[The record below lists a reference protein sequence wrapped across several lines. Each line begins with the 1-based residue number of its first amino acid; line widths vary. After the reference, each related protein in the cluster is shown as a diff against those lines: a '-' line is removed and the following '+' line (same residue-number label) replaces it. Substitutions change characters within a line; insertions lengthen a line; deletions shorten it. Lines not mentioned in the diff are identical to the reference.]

1 MEFIE
6 LTDEDGQKFMINISR
21 VETIWPAHKGC
32 SIATIN
38 DTEFISVQESY
49 DEVKRLLEK
58 ARYLNPSALVGK
70 K

>member
-21 VETIWPAHKGC
+21 VETIWRAYKGC

-58 ARYLNPSALVGK
+58 ARYL
-70 K
+70 